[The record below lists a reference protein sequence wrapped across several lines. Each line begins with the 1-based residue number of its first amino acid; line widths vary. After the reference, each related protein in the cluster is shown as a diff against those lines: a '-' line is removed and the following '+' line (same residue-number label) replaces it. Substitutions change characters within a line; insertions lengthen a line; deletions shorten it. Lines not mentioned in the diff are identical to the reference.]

1 MPPQINVSEYTYDLP
16 DERIAKFPLED
27 RSASKLLF
35 YNKGSIEHLRFKS
48 IPSLLP
54 ENTSLYFNNT
64 KVIPARLAFQ
74 KATGAVIEI
83 FLLQPTLPSP
93 VISVAMEAK
102 SPVVWKCMIGNTKRW
117 KEGVLEKNIEL
128 EGATVKVEVKRLGTD
143 EVQLSWDQ
151 PAARFV
157 DVVDAIGKTPLPP
170 YLHREAIEND
180 KKTYQTVYSEKDGA
194 VAAPT
199 AGLHFT
205 DEVISQ
211 LGSKNIVTNF
221 LTLHVSAGTF
231 QPIKTETAQDHVMHS
246 EQIIIRRE
254 NLEQLLEPG
263 RFNVAVGTTSM
274 RTLESTYW
282 YGVMLKQDQNAAFE
296 IQKLFPYEQSAAIP
310 SMSESMHEVLNK
322 MDNLGV
328 DELVGTTEIF
338 IFPGYQFR
346 VVNGLITNF
355 HQPNSTLILLVAAF
369 VGDDWRKVYCEA
381 LAGDYRF
388 LSYGDSSLL
397 IPGK

>member
-74 KATGAVIEI
+74 KPTGAVIEI

-102 SPVVWKCMIGNTKRW
+102 SPVVWKCMIGNAKRW
-117 KEGVLEKNIEL
+117 KEGVLERNIEL
-128 EGATVKVEVKRLGTD
+128 EGTTVKVEIKRMGTA

-151 PAARFV
+151 PAAGFV

-296 IQKLFPYEQSAAIP
+296 IPKLFPYEQSAAIP
-310 SMSESMHEVLNK
+310 SMSESIQVVLNK
-322 MDNLGV
+322 MDKLGV

-381 LAGDYRF
+381 LASDYRF

>member
-35 YNKGSIEHLRFKS
+35 YNKGSVEHLRFNG

-74 KATGAVIEI
+74 KPTGAVIEI
-83 FLLQPTLPSP
+83 FLLQPVLPSP
-93 VISVAMEAK
+93 VISVAMEAT
-102 SPVVWKCMIGNTKRW
+102 SPVVWKCMIGNVKRW
-117 KEGVLEKNIEL
+117 KEGALERIIEL
-128 EGATVKVEVKRLGTD
+128 DGATVKVEVERLGTD
-143 EVQLSWDQ
+143 EVQLSWDKS
-151 PAARFV
+151 ATRFV

-180 KKTYQTVYSEKDGA
+180 KKTYQTVYGEKDGA

-205 DEVISQ
+205 DEIIQQ
-211 LGSKNIVTNF
+211 LREKGVTTTF

-231 QPIKTETAQDHVMHS
+231 QPIKTATAEEHVMHS
-246 EQIIIRRE
+246 EQLIIKRE
-254 NLEQLLEPG
+254 NLEQLLEPE
-263 RFNVAVGTTSM
+263 RFNIAVGTTSM

-282 YGVMLKQDQNAAFE
+282 YGVMLDRNPDADFLIPKLLPYDQQASLLSS
-296 IQKLFPYEQSAAIP
+296 K
-310 SMSESMHEVLNK
+310 ESIMNILNR
-322 MDNLGV
+322 MDALGV
-328 DELVGTTEIF
+328 DELTGSTEIF
-338 IFPGYQFR
+338 IFPGYKFKL
-346 VVNGLITNF
+346 VNGLITNF

-369 VGDDWRKVYCEA
+369 VGPDWRKIYNEA
-381 LAGDYRF
+381 LRTGYRF

-397 IPGK
+397 IPGN

>member
-35 YNKGSIEHLRFKS
+35 YNKGTIEHLRFKS

-74 KATGAVIEI
+74 KYTGALIEI
-83 FLLQPTLPSP
+83 FLLQPILPSP
-93 VISVAMEAK
+93 VISVAMEAR
-102 SPVVWKCMIGNTKRW
+102 SPVVWKCMIGNAKRW
-117 KEGVLEKNIEL
+117 KEGVLERNIEL
-128 EGATVKVEVKRLGTD
+128 EGATLKVEVKRLGTN
-143 EVQLSWDQ
+143 EVQLSWNKS
-151 PAARFV
+151 AARFV

-180 KKTYQTVYSEKDGA
+180 KKTYQTVYSKKDGA

-205 DEVISQ
+205 GEVIQQ
-211 LGSKNIVTNF
+211 LRDKGVATNF

-231 QPIKTETAQDHVMHS
+231 QPIKTATAEEHAMHS
-246 EQIIIRRE
+246 EQIIIKRE
-254 NLEQLLEPG
+254 NLEQLLTPG

-282 YGVMLKQDQNAAFE
+282 YGTMLGRNSVAEFK
-296 IQKLFPYEQSAAIP
+296 IPKLLPYEQQASLP
-310 SMSESMHEVLNK
+310 SPKESIMNILNR
-322 MDNLGV
+322 MDALGV
-328 DELVGTTEIF
+328 DELTGTTEIF

-369 VGDDWRKVYCEA
+369 VGDDWRKVYNEA
-381 LAGDYRF
+381 LASDYRF

-397 IPGK
+397 IPWK

>member
-1 MPPQINVSEYTYDLP
+1 MPRQINVSEYTYDLP

-35 YNKGSIEHLRFKS
+35 YNKGTIEHLRFSS
-48 IPSLLP
+48 IPGLLP

-74 KATGAVIEI
+74 KSSGALIEI
-83 FLLQPTLPSP
+83 FLLQPVLPSP
-93 VISVAMEAK
+93 VISVAMEAR
-102 SPVVWKCMIGNTKRW
+102 SPVVWKCMIGNAKRW
-117 KEGVLEKNIEL
+117 KEGVLERNIEL
-128 EGATVKVEVKRLGTD
+128 EGATVKVEVKRLGAD
-143 EVQLSWDQ
+143 EVQLSWDKST
-151 PAARFV
+151 ARFV

-170 YLHREAIEND
+170 YLHREAIKND

-205 DEVISQ
+205 YEIIQQLRDKEVT
-211 LGSKNIVTNF
+211 TNF

-231 QPIKTETAQDHVMHS
+231 QPIKTATAQEHVMHS
-246 EQIIIRRE
+246 EQIIIKRE

-282 YGVMLKQDQNAAFE
+282 YGVMLKQDQDAAFE
-296 IQKLFPYEQSAAIP
+296 IPKLFPYEQSAAIP
-310 SMSESMHEVLNK
+310 SMSESMQVVLNK
-322 MDNLGV
+322 MDKLGV

-369 VGDDWRKVYCEA
+369 VGDDWRKVYGEA
-381 LAGDYRF
+381 LASDYRF

>member
-1 MPPQINVSEYTYDLP
+1 MPRQINVSEYTYDLP

-35 YNKGSIEHLRFKS
+35 YNKGTIEHLRFSS
-48 IPSLLP
+48 IPGLLP

-74 KATGAVIEI
+74 KSSGALIEI
-83 FLLQPTLPSP
+83 FLLQPVLPSP
-93 VISVAMEAK
+93 VISVAMEAR
-102 SPVVWKCMIGNTKRW
+102 SPVVWKCMIGNAKRW
-117 KEGVLEKNIEL
+117 KEGVLERNIEL
-128 EGATVKVEVKRLGTD
+128 EGATVKVEVKRLGAD
-143 EVQLSWDQ
+143 EVQLSWDKST
-151 PAARFV
+151 ARFV
-157 DVVDAIGKTPLPP
+157 DVVDAVGKTPLPP

-205 DEVISQ
+205 DEVIQQ
-211 LGSKNIVTNF
+211 LRDKEVTTNF

-231 QPIKTETAQDHVMHS
+231 QPIKTATAQEHVMHS
-246 EQIIIRRE
+246 EQIIIKRE
-254 NLEQLLEPG
+254 NLEQLLKPG

-282 YGVMLKQDQNAAFE
+282 YGVMLKQDPDAAFE
-296 IQKLFPYEQSAAIP
+296 IPKLFPYEQATAIP
-310 SMSESMHEVLNK
+310 SMSESMQVVQNK
-322 MDNLGV
+322 MDKLGV

-369 VGDDWRKVYCEA
+369 VGDDWRKVYGEA
-381 LAGDYRF
+381 LASDYRF

>member
-1 MPPQINVSEYTYDLP
+1 MSPQINVSEYTYDLP

-74 KATGAVIEI
+74 KPTGAVIEI

-102 SPVVWKCMIGNTKRW
+102 SPVVWKCMIGNAKRW
-117 KEGVLEKNIEL
+117 KEGVLERNIEL

-143 EVQLSWDQ
+143 EVQLSWDKS
-151 PAARFV
+151 AARFV

-180 KKTYQTVYSEKDGA
+180 KKTYQTVYGEKDGA

-205 DEVISQ
+205 DEVIQQ
-211 LGSKNIVTNF
+211 LRGKGIITNF

-231 QPIKTETAQDHVMHS
+231 QPIKTTTAEEHVMHS
-246 EQIIIRRE
+246 EQVIIRRE
-254 NLEQLLEPG
+254 NLEQLLVPE

-282 YGVMLKQDQNAAFE
+282 YGVMLDRNPDADFLIPKLLPYDQQASLLSS
-296 IQKLFPYEQSAAIP
+296 K
-310 SMSESMHEVLNK
+310 ESIMNILNR
-322 MDNLGV
+322 MDALGV
-328 DELVGTTEIF
+328 DELTGSTEIF
-338 IFPGYQFR
+338 IFPGYKFKL
-346 VVNGLITNF
+346 VNGLITNF

-369 VGDDWRKVYCEA
+369 VGHDWRKIYNEA
-381 LAGDYRF
+381 LGNGYRF

-397 IPGK
+397 IPGN

>member
-35 YNKGSIEHLRFKS
+35 YNKGSVEHLRFNS
-48 IPSLLP
+48 IPSQLP

-74 KATGAVIEI
+74 KSTGAVIEI
-83 FLLQPTLPSP
+83 FLLQPILPSP
-93 VISVAMEAK
+93 VISVAMEAR
-102 SPVVWKCMIGNTKRW
+102 SPMVWKCMIGNAKRW
-117 KEGVLEKNIEL
+117 KEGALERIIEL
-128 EGATVKVEVKRLGTD
+128 QGKIVKVAVERMGTD

-151 PAARFV
+151 PAAHFV

-180 KKTYQTVYSEKDGA
+180 KKTYQTVYGEKDGA

-205 DEVISQ
+205 DEIIKQ
-211 LGSKNIVTNF
+211 LREKGVVTNF

-231 QPIKTETAQDHVMHS
+231 QPIKTATAEEHVMHS
-246 EQIIIRRE
+246 EQIIIKRE
-254 NLEQLLEPG
+254 NLEQLLTPD

-282 YGVMLKQDQNAAFE
+282 YGVMLKQDPGASFNVP
-296 IQKLFPYEQSAAIP
+296 KLLPYEQRASLP
-310 SMSESMHEVLNK
+310 SSKESIMNILNR
-322 MDNLGV
+322 MDALGV
-328 DELVGTTEIF
+328 DELTGSTEIF
-338 IFPGYQFR
+338 IFPGYKFKL
-346 VVNGLITNF
+346 VNGLITNF

-369 VGDDWRKVYCEA
+369 VGHDWRKIYNEA
-381 LAGDYRF
+381 LGNGF
-388 LSYGDSSLL
+388 
-397 IPGK
+397 